1 MASSSAWK
9 IIFNGHPL
17 PEVYYSYDVAKAQL
31 RCMEESACGAFGRI
45 VSYDDETGEI
55 GN

>member
-1 MASSSAWK
+1 MASCTAWK

-17 PEVYYSYDVAKAQL
+17 PDIYYSYETAKEQL
-31 RCMEESACGAFGRI
+31 RRLEESACGSWGRI
-45 VSYDDETGEI
+45 VLYYDDTGEL